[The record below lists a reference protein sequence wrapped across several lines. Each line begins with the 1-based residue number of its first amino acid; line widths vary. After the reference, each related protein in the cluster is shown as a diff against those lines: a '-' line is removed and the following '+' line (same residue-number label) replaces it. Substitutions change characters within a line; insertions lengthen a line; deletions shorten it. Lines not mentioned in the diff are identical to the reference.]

1 MNGQL
6 VTVKEQAG
14 EAPNGTAFTITTAPS
29 PELDATNL
37 VVGRVV
43 EGLEVV
49 ARITQVGGPAG
60 WCWEGQ
66 FGGLQAAG

>member
-6 VTVKEQAG
+6 VTVQEQAG
-14 EAPNGTAFTITTAPS
+14 EAPNGTGFTITTAPA

-43 EGLEVV
+43 EGMDVV
-49 ARITQVGGPAG
+49 ARISQVGLSQGG
-60 WCWEGQ
+60 
-66 FGGLQAAG
+66 GGL